1 LKRYQSLNFGTEIGE
16 SKEEENSIKKL
27 DYFMGIE
34 ASYVNPVRNL
44 LKLREKYDLLL

>member
-1 LKRYQSLNFGTEIGE
+1 
-16 SKEEENSIKKL
+16 
-27 DYFMGIE
+27 MGIE